1 MSTTESS
8 KPIGL
13 SIEKKPSVTE
23 DLHLKPVSNQSE
35 SHEEK
40 TLKST
45 TSTQTKKPLKDIKE
59 ESSSISSDTVPV
71 PAPAAAPVPT
81 RSASSTPDKQTI
93 NGTIT
98 KSGSADQPR
107 KTFAEVTQDLKSQ
120 LEKTAEE
127 VEKSNNEF
135 ERLVGNLE
143 KKIESLRIQLDSSK

>member
-59 ESSSISSDTVPV
+59 ESSSISSDTVHV
-71 PAPAAAPVPT
+71 PAPAPVPT

>member
-45 TSTQTKKPLKDIKE
+45 ISTQTKKPLKDIKE

-71 PAPAAAPVPT
+71 PAPAPVPT